1 MKKLII
7 LIFAIVVFS
16 INNSYSENNIY
27 FIDFDK
33 ILNNSTLGKKILNE
47 LNNINKKNLSNF
59 KIKEDEI
66 KKIDKNISSVKNIIS
81 KEELN
86 KKVNELKIK
95 VKNFNDEKNK
105 KNKELK
111 EKKNILLKQFLEEIN
126 PIIQDYMDKK
136 SITILLDKRNIFIAT
151 SKYDIT
157 DDIIEIINN
166 L

>member
-7 LIFAIVVFS
+7 VIFTIVVFS
-16 INNSYSENNIY
+16 INYSYSEENIY

-136 SITILLDKRNIFIAT
+136 SITILLDKRNIFIAN

-157 DDIIEIINN
+157 NDIIEIINN

>member
-47 LNNINKKNLSNF
+47 LKNINKKNLSNF

-136 SITILLDKRNIFIAT
+136 SITILLDKRNIFIAN

>member
-1 MKKLII
+1 MTK
-7 LIFAIVVFS
+7 IFQ
-16 INNSYSENNIY
+16 
-27 FIDFDK
+27 
-33 ILNNSTLGKKILNE
+33 
-47 LNNINKKNLSNF
+47 
-59 KIKEDEI
+59 
-66 KKIDKNISSVKNIIS
+66 VKNIIS

-111 EKKNILLKQFLEEIN
+111 EKKNILLKQFLEKIN
-126 PIIQDYMDKK
+126 PLIQDHMDKN
-136 SITILLDKRNIFIAT
+136 SITILLDKRNIFIAN

-157 DDIIEIINN
+157 DEVIKIINN

>member
-1 MKKLII
+1 MKRLII

-136 SITILLDKRNIFIAT
+136 SITILLDKRNIFIAN

>member
-136 SITILLDKRNIFIAT
+136 SITILLDKRNIFIAN

>member
-1 MKKLII
+1 MKRLII

-136 SITILLDKRNIFIAT
+136 SITILLDKRNIFIAN

-157 DDIIEIINN
+157 NDIIEIINN

>member
-136 SITILLDKRNIFIAT
+136 SITILLDKRNIFIAN

-157 DDIIEIINN
+157 NDIIEIINN